1 MIPFLR
7 RSAALRPSPHP
18 EDTRSDA
25 ALRGPRGE
33 TRRLGWHVALVWLM
47 RLLALI
53 WLAKGMFFWSII
65 LGAGEDMPPF
75 EVRNLG
81 FQTMVVFFA
90 IVDPIVAVGL
100 WMATSWGG
108 VLWLLAVMSFLILSY
123 SFPVGLVPGPP
134 VAIASLGLIVA
145 YLGFSFLASREQQF

>member
-1 MIPFLR
+1 VIPFLR

-65 LGAGEDMPPF
+65 LGAGEDMPSF
-75 EVRNLG
+75 EARNLG

-123 SFPVGLVPGPP
+123 SFPVGLMPGPP
-134 VAIASLGLIVA
+134 VAIGSLGLILA
-145 YLGFSFLASREQQF
+145 YLGFSFLASREQQV